1 MIEKAL
7 VFFSV
12 TFLIVSGILVFL
24 LALLNEP
31 LVALGAGGIVLL
43 IERFL
48 RNRAE
53 RRF

>member
-12 TFLIVSGILVFL
+12 AFLIISGILVFL

-31 LVALGAGGIVLL
+31 LVALSAGGIVLL

-48 RNRAE
+48 RYRAE

>member
-1 MIEKAL
+1 MIEKVL

-12 TFLIVSGILVFL
+12 TFLIVSGIFVFL

-31 LVALGAGGIVLL
+31 LLALSAGGVVFL

-48 RNRAE
+48 RSRAK
-53 RRF
+53 RGF